1 MVGIAKLKYSNNLN
15 VTVLEIKQWSTKYC
29 LRKKYYFILSNHNEL
44 ANQLCGK
51 SEPGVRV

>member
-29 LRKKYYFILSNHNEL
+29 LRKEYYFILSNHNEL